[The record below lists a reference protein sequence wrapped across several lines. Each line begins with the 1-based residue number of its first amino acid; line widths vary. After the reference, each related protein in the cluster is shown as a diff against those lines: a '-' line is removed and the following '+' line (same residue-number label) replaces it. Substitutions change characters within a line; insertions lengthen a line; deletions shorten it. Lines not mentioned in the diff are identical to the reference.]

1 MEKYKIMW
9 QDIRRILHDFI
20 NMPNFKKTLF
30 WGVALYLIALFALLR
45 GDIYYLD
52 DWGSASRETS
62 WSHFSRYLATFIL
75 NDLSTLG
82 KDSLDI
88 SPLLQILGILF
99 VVVSSMILIYLIRK
113 KLDLLGIIA
122 SLPLGLSPYF
132 LENLSYKFESITM
145 SIALF
150 LAILPFLFQAQRR
163 IFSAVSVVCLI
174 LMFSC
179 YQAANAAYI
188 ILSLFFAFFMQADLR
203 GKAGFLARCA
213 CNLIIASLIYKL
225 AIAEPVSAHT
235 ITYTSDKMIA
245 LNGAFLL
252 GVWVNLSA
260 YLTTI
265 FSDFKQ
271 TPYIWLIALNFALFA
286 LNVAFYSNRRIYAIC
301 GAIVFL
307 ALGIALSY
315 GLYLVL
321 EKPILNP
328 RVFYGFNVLV
338 AVISIANISQFAESC
353 PDSVKFAESSTKST
367 QNPPPHSLQKLH
379 KIPRILSTA
388 TILIVA
394 YFLISFANIY
404 ANALKKQ
411 DEYIAFRAGLLARDL
426 QNLPKNAVIVIKG
439 EIAYSTVSARFID
452 KYGDI
457 SRLLGA
463 YRNVNWVIW
472 ALTHFNTPHNL
483 RYESDEIC
491 EMLEAQFGSEVVAEN
506 AWHIIKKA
514 KVCYFITMK

>member
-1 MEKYKIMW
+1 MKKYEIALC
-9 QDIRRILHDFI
+9 DIRRILHDFI
-20 NMPNFKKTLF
+20 NTPNFKKTLF

-82 KDSLDI
+82 KSSLDI
-88 SPLLQILGILF
+88 SPLLQILGVLF

-122 SLPLGLSPYF
+122 SLPLDLSPYF

-150 LAILPFLFQAQRR
+150 LAILPFLFQAQRC

-179 YQAANAAYI
+179 YQAANATYI
-188 ILSLFFAFFMQADLR
+188 ILSLFFAFFMQANLR
-203 GKAGFLARCA
+203 GKARFLARCA

-225 AIAEPVSAHT
+225 AIAEPVSTHT

-252 GVWVNLSA
+252 GAWGNLSA

-286 LNVAFYSNRRIYAIC
+286 LNVAFYSNRRICAIC

-307 ALGIALSY
+307 AFGIALSY

-328 RVFYGFNVLV
+328 RVFYGFNAFV
-338 AVISIANISQFAESC
+338 AVISIANISQFAKSC
-353 PDSVKFAESSTKST
+353 TKFT
-367 QNPPPHSLQKLH
+367 QNPPP
-379 KIPRILSTA
+379 P
-388 TILIVA
+388 
-394 YFLISFANIY
+394 
-404 ANALKKQ
+404 
-411 DEYIAFRAGLLARDL
+411 
-426 QNLPKNAVIVIKG
+426 
-439 EIAYSTVSARFID
+439 
-452 KYGDI
+452 
-457 SRLLGA
+457 
-463 YRNVNWVIW
+463 
-472 ALTHFNTPHNL
+472 
-483 RYESDEIC
+483 
-491 EMLEAQFGSEVVAEN
+491 
-506 AWHIIKKA
+506 
-514 KVCYFITMK
+514 